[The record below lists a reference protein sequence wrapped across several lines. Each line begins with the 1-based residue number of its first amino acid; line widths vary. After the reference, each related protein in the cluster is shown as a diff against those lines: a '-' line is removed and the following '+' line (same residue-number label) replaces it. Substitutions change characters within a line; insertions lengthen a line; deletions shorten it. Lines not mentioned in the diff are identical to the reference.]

1 MSSLLFVAFI
11 AMISGL
17 FITFKLSPF
26 DMAMDILKK
35 NAKKEQTLNERI
47 KALTGKKKKKGLKKL
62 IDETKHVL
70 KMTNK
75 ENLFM
80 LIVILSLVF
89 MTIGFFIAITLNN
102 MFLVPVLA
110 IGFSLFPFWYVQFT
124 ATKWKKGLNSE
135 LETALSIITTSYLRS
150 ESIITA
156 IEENVNYINPP
167 VQDVFH
173 AFLTQTKLINANT
186 KMALESLKP
195 KIESSV
201 FHEWVDALI
210 DCQEDKNLKST
221 LTPIVSKLSDMRM
234 VSAELDYLLYE
245 PIKEFVTM
253 AILLIGNI
261 PLMYMLNKDWYHT
274 LMFTGIGKFV
284 LAVCGIVIFVSLAA
298 VVKLSKPVEYKR

>member
-1 MSSLLFVAFI
+1 MISLLFVAFI
-11 AMISGL
+11 IMTVGL
-17 FITFKLSPF
+17 FLAFKVSPVE
-26 DMAMDILKK
+26 MATDIFKK
-35 NAKKEQTLNERI
+35 RTIKEKPLNDKI
-47 KALTGKKKKKGLKKL
+47 KALTSKKKKRGLKKL

-70 KMTNK
+70 IMTNK

-89 MTIGFFIAITLNN
+89 MTIGFFIAITINN
-102 MFLVPVLA
+102 MFLIPVLA
-110 IGFSLFPFWYVQFT
+110 IGFSLLPFWYVKFT
-124 ATKWKKGLNSE
+124 AIKWKKGLNSE
-135 LETALSIITTSYLRS
+135 LETALSVITTSYLRS

-167 VQDVFH
+167 VQDVFL

-186 KMALESLKP
+186 KLALEGLKL
-195 KIESSV
+195 KIESTV

-253 AILLIGNI
+253 AILLVGNI

-274 LMFTGIGKFV
+274 LMFTGVGKFV